1 VICVLAIKNSKNHQI
16 FYQKKKKKKKTS
28 FGDFSPQE
36 KGLPPMELCLASVF
50 GEKLNTKYPT

>member
-1 VICVLAIKNSKNHQI
+1 MEYSKNHQI
-16 FYQKKKKKKKTS
+16 FYQEKKKKKKTS